1 MSYPSEKT
9 GFLRGAA
16 WLLLTLATLSPAARA
31 EEGVRIERGPNP
43 IGRYHPRLAGLPAGT
58 LPPVGTT
65 PVPDERVR
73 QKFARY
79 VGEIVDPENT
89 LDLVAGRPR
98 LIRLKAAPF
107 RIQVADERL
116 VTYNLLGPTEITVMG
131 RGTGIT
137 VLNLWFR
144 DPQNP
149 RKQTVLRKQVNVL
162 PGR

>member
-1 MSYPSEKT
+1 MNHVRAVR
-9 GFLRGAA
+9 RGLCGTACLA
-16 WLLLTLATLSPAARA
+16 LTLVAPAARA

-43 IGRYHPRLAGLPAGT
+43 IGRYHPRLAGLPAGA

-79 VGEIVDPENT
+79 VGAIVDPENT

-98 LIRLKAAPF
+98 LIRFKAAPF

-116 VTYNLLGPTEITVMG
+116 VAYHLIGPTEMTGMG
-131 RGTGIT
+131 CGTGIT

-144 DPQNP
+144 NPQDPRQ
-149 RKQTVLRKQVNVL
+149 QTVLRKQVNVL